1 MLLLKTEKPRHKEG
15 QILPSVVQWTR
26 RSQVLYAPG
35 QCFIPVPQPR
45 PLSSVMGE
53 AQKLWVL
60 ATSALKRGAWGWRG
74 ETRLWEEMSNHAARP
89 ICSPCHLTGCNNHKL
104 GNL

>member
-15 QILPSVVQWTR
+15 QILPSVVQWAR
-26 RSQVLYAPG
+26 RSHVLYAPG

-53 AQKLWVL
+53 AQKLVSQSGSWLLRHLNVEPGGGEEKQDCG
-60 ATSALKRGAWGWRG
+60 KR
-74 ETRLWEEMSNHAARP
+74 
-89 ICSPCHLTGCNNHKL
+89 
-104 GNL
+104 